1 MCDVNKALLLLLPDH
16 EGVSITVC
24 FVHISMAYGGIATAR
39 AAMHAEVAVL
49 TAQYAC
55 NSHAYEEQLW
65 CQ

>member
-1 MCDVNKALLLLLPDH
+1 MRVILSQYALSTSAWLTAVLRH
-16 EGVSITVC
+16 E
-24 FVHISMAYGGIATAR
+24 FATAR

>member
-1 MCDVNKALLLLLPDH
+1 MRVILSQYALSTSAWLTAVLRH
-16 EGVSITVC
+16 E
-24 FVHISMAYGGIATAR
+24 FATAR
-39 AAMHAEVAVL
+39 DAEVAVL